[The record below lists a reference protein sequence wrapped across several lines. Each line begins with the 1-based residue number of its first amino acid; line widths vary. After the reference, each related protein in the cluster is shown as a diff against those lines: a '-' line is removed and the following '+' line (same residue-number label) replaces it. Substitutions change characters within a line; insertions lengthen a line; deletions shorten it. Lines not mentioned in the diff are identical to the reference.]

1 MAGPIRCSSLT
12 LTHEDYKKHETNIF
26 TEHVPLEINHTF
38 RKTKTVSVFRYRR
51 SSLDSGSK
59 FYLLSCRVNRA
70 PGAAAGKQTPSKH
83 RSVERV
89 VSVFSLDT
97 CSSSRP

>member
-51 SSLDSGSK
+51 STIHSILH
-59 FYLLSCRVNRA
+59 LIQA
-70 PGAAAGKQTPSKH
+70 PNSICC
-83 RSVERV
+83 RV
-89 VSVFSLDT
+89 VSTDAKQT
-97 CSSSRP
+97 SRCGESGQRLLS